1 MPVSSADSPSR
12 SPRTAR
18 APIAGDARRARWAV
32 SLIFFLN
39 GASFCA
45 ILPRYP
51 QLVESIGLSNGSFG
65 LAVGLG
71 PIGGLAA
78 GLLAAP
84 LMARFGSAR
93 VAVTFQIIA
102 STVHLLV
109 YTAATWLWLAV
120 ALFLAA
126 ASDSITDISMNS
138 HGMRVERRYGR
149 SILNSYHGW
158 WSLGA
163 VTGGILGS
171 ACAQLAV
178 PLWIQGLAGLV
189 VFGSLALGSRRF
201 LLTGHDSTE
210 RRPTAVE
217 TGISAPSAASAGV
230 PGPATEEA
238 VAMADGPN
246 AASPEAEPAEASA
259 KASPVTRASTRR
271 GLLLI
276 AALGFVLVFAGATE
290 DAGNTWGALF
300 MRDTFDATPFL
311 AGLAFVALQGAQTV
325 GRFLGDGVVDR
336 LGDRLTAR
344 IGALLSGA
352 GMAVALAFP
361 HPATALIGFACAGWG
376 IATLFPAAFRAADE
390 MEGVPHGLG
399 ITVVGWF
406 ARIGFFVTPPIVG
419 ALADALTLRYALW
432 LVPAYAVGILA
443 FSGVLSP
450 RTRAQAEAARG

>member
-1 MPVSSADSPSR
+1 VPVPSSRA
-12 SPRTAR
+12 TR
-18 APIAGDARRARWAV
+18 APVAADARRARWAV

-84 LMARFGSAR
+84 LMARWGSAR
-93 VAVTFQIIA
+93 IAVTFQVVA

-109 YTAATWLWLAV
+109 YTSATWLWLAA

-126 ASDSITDISMNS
+126 ASDSITDVSMNA
-138 HGMRVERRYGR
+138 HGMRVERRYRR

-163 VTGGILGS
+163 VTGGLLGS
-171 ACAQLAV
+171 ACAQLEV
-178 PLWIQGLAGLV
+178 PLWSQGVVGLV
-189 VFGSLALGSRRF
+189 VFGALALSSRRF
-201 LLTGHDSTE
+201 LLTGPDSTE
-210 RRPTAVE
+210 RLPAAVE
-217 TGISAPSAASAGV
+217 AGLSAPSVASAAA
-230 PGPATEEA
+230 PGAVLEQDLAGSRPDGEGTGSTETAGTTGRTGRRAA
-238 VAMADGPN
+238 VH
-246 AASPEAEPAEASA
+246 
-259 KASPVTRASTRR
+259 
-271 GLLLI
+271 GLLAI
-276 AALGFVLVFAGATE
+276 AALGLVLVFAGATE

-311 AGLAFVALQGAQTV
+311 AGLAFVALQGTQTI
-325 GRFLGDGVVDR
+325 GRFVGDGVVDR

-352 GMAVALAFP
+352 GMAMALLLP
-361 HPATALIGFACAGWG
+361 HPVTALIGFACAGWG

-399 ITVVGWF
+399 ITVAGWF

-432 LVPAYAVGILA
+432 LVPVYALGILA
-443 FSGVLSP
+443 FSGALAP
-450 RTRAQAEAARG
+450 RRRSAPAPQPGA